1 MAGFVIELVA
11 PGTEFGG
18 ALKLVDLGQCELVQS
33 RVFGTARIAWA
44 RWQATRQ
51 LTIFETPDRLLFVEG
66 QLDRWPAYGEKLT
79 QWLDGR
85 AGSFR
90 GFQVALGPP
99 GQPPR
104 ICAFVDPLAT
114 RPIYLL
120 STAKRICLADKLATV
135 VANTPGLDC
144 GWHGLLECAALGS
157 MYSSGTTVSDVEEL
171 APGEVLETEG
181 VAIVRRRRTPYQFDS
196 LAMPDP
202 HAPARLEEALRT
214 AICETWTEAD
224 GRLLLTGG
232 LDSRLILG
240 LSEGKR
246 KAMTVDWWP
255 RETAITRQVAAA
267 CGADLEVIR
276 FSPDDY
282 HEMMLN
288 GFLVTGAMH
297 QSRYVN
303 QFGIAR
309 RWRQAGIPAITHG
322 YFHNSAYR
330 GWLSER
336 WQRHSDL
343 YTPLAAYMGSKA
355 HYFDIFDQYF
365 STRPRVLSLLS
376 GEGHRY
382 LKSQLAR
389 LADSMVPV
397 IVDGFDLTFER
408 RMLQNIVRQVY
419 FSLFLGWIEEID
431 VESPIFHPAIWRWYG
446 STHPADRYN
455 DNAVNRLYQ
464 TVGRGLADIPDF
476 NTGQPVPPVAKDP
489 AQLWRNQFWFP
500 IARLLVRTARR
511 IQPQSAQNR
520 PEPPSPMGPSQD
532 WDGAF
537 RQKVVI
543 EALCAGI
550 EEVKG
555 SPLFDTHALESTVV
569 AYLNGDDSVR
579 DALWAVAITGQ
590 WHRFVQSAGTDHPAV
605 RTVVGSDR
613 VGSGELESG
622 SLLRLRQN

>member
-1 MAGFVIELVA
+1 MSGFVIELVA

-33 RVFGTARIAWA
+33 RIFGTTRIAWA

-51 LTIFETPDRLLFVEG
+51 LTIFETPDRFLFVEG
-66 QLDRWPAYGEKLT
+66 QPDRLPAYDEELT
-79 QWLDGR
+79 QWLNGR

-90 GFQVALGPP
+90 GFQVKLGSPDR
-99 GQPPR
+99 PPR

-120 STAKRICLADKLATV
+120 STPKRICLADKLATV

-144 GWHGLLECAALGS
+144 EWNGLLECAALGS
-157 MYSSGTTVSDVEEL
+157 MYSSGTTVSNAEEL

-181 VAIVRRRRTPYQFDS
+181 VAIVRRRKAPYQFDS
-196 LAMPDP
+196 AAIPDP
-202 HAPARLEEALRT
+202 CAPARLEEALRI
-214 AICETWTEAD
+214 AIGETWTEAD

-246 KAMTVDWWP
+246 KAMTIDWWP

-267 CGADLEVIR
+267 CGADLEVIP

-303 QFGIAR
+303 QLGIAR

-322 YFHNSAYR
+322 YFHNTVYR

-336 WQRHSDL
+336 WQRYSDPD
-343 YTPLAAYMGSKA
+343 TPLAAYMGSKA

-365 STRPRVLSLLS
+365 SIRPKLLSLLS
-376 GEGHRY
+376 REGHRY
-382 LKSQLAR
+382 LKYQLGC
-389 LADSMVPV
+389 LADSIVPV

-408 RMLQNIVRQVY
+408 RVLQNIARQVY
-419 FSLFLGWIEEID
+419 FSIFLGWIEEID
-431 VESPIFHPAIWRWYG
+431 VESPIFHAAIWHWYA
-446 STHPADRYN
+446 STHAADRYN
-455 DNAVNRLYQ
+455 DNAVNLLYQ

-476 NTGQPVPPVAKDP
+476 NTGHPVPPVAQDP

-500 IARLLVRTARR
+500 MARLLVRTARR
-511 IQPQSAQNR
+511 LQPQSARNHS
-520 PEPPSPMGPSQD
+520 EPPSPLGPSQD
-532 WDGAF
+532 WDSAF

-550 EEVKG
+550 EEIKG
-555 SPLFDTHALESTVV
+555 KPLFNAHALESTVV
-569 AYLNGDDSVR
+569 AYLNGDDSVT
-579 DALWAVAITGQ
+579 DALWAAAITGQ
-590 WHRFVQSAGTDHPAV
+590 WHRFVQNAGADHPAV

-613 VGSGELESG
+613 VSSGEG
-622 SLLRLRQN
+622 SLLHNRED